1 MQIWSEYQSR
11 GLWGLWRA
19 HFNASGSP
27 FEVCVGIDGR
37 QQVASV
43 GRVGVALAA
52 EAILPEVFSWSSG
65 CGLLLSIHSSAP
77 VSPDASGVWQLLLQ
91 LEKIGSDLRPT
102 FFPFMPGSAGLFA
115 TLNELLISPPA
126 VLLLNGQ
133 PGSGKRFVLQSL
145 CQLRAGQLPDLDSAP
160 IARVEHEQGAI
171 WVVPEVAMLEIK
183 EQQELWKHARSG
195 DALWVASVYDV
206 GMLCDKRI
214 VHSSLAALLEPHKLL
229 LPALAKRDPAELQ
242 ALAQYWQAFYGRRP
256 DAAAANLAFLK
267 KQVLGGAGLSVE
279 SILEEGRG
287 LRGVVAEFEKE
298 AIRKAHA
305 RVGRSQHKIARLLK
319 VSRGS
324 LQHKLRKYQL
334 ESYTSPDADNE
345 A

>member
-1 MQIWSEYQSR
+1 MEIWSEYQSR

-19 HFNASGSP
+19 HFGASASP
-27 FEVCVGIDGR
+27 FEVCVEIDGR

-43 GRVGVALAA
+43 GKAGVALVR
-52 EAILPEVFSWSSG
+52 EATLPEVFSWSSG
-65 CGLLLSIHSSAP
+65 CGLLLSIHSAAP
-77 VSPDASGVWQLLLQ
+77 VSPDASGAWELLLH
-91 LEKIGSDLRPT
+91 LEKVGFDLRPT
-102 FFPFMPGSAGLFA
+102 FFPFMPGSVGLFSA
-115 TLNELLISPPA
+115 LNELLILPPA

-133 PGSGKRFVLQSL
+133 PGSGKRFMLQSL
-145 CQLRAGQLPDLDSAP
+145 CQLRAGRLPDLDSAP
-160 IARVEHEQGAI
+160 FTRVEHEQGAI

-206 GMLCDKRI
+206 AMLCDKKI

-229 LPALAKRDPAELQ
+229 LPAMAKRDPAELQ
-242 ALAQYWQAFYGRRP
+242 ALSQYWQAFYGRRP

-305 RVGRSQHKIARLLK
+305 RVGRSQHKISRLLK